1 MLGSP
6 RKTSSGKT
14 TSGLIALLFAAL
26 VLAVPASAEGIRGHA
41 GRSNNVP
48 PSVSIDAPAPG
59 STASGSIVVAGSA
72 SDDLGLKKVKYRV
85 DTKGNYQEAAGTTSW
100 TGLINTRTYKDGL
113 HILSV
118 RAVDTN
124 GNGTTATVSFVIANT
139 STTPAPAPAPA
150 PAPGPS
156 PSPSPV
162 PAPSPSPSPAPVP
175 APVPAPSVPGGLGT
189 IVGMASNESGADVA
203 SIEQALGARF
213 LGVRRN
219 ASMSYAIPFSA
230 DLADQAAGRWVYR
243 NANNEDVNKPINGG
257 WAGIA
262 AGKADAYL
270 AAAVP
275 LIAANFTAQ
284 HPYLFSLHHEQAMT
298 GNTQCGVGCNGTAAD
313 YRAAFIHIV
322 NFYRD
327 AGVADRMRFV
337 LTGIMGQY
345 TNDDA
350 TTGISAMDPGPA
362 YVDIYGVDSYT
373 RANPDGTLT
382 KPHPLLNVVS
392 AYAASKGRPY
402 LIGEWGVA
410 ATAAGAQYWRE
421 AVAQIESQ
429 GAFGPGSCFAILTD
443 VASFSNQANIDAVR
457 QTMVG
462 NPQFVWM

>member
-1 MLGSP
+1 
-6 RKTSSGKT
+6 
-14 TSGLIALLFAAL
+14 
-26 VLAVPASAEGIRGHA
+26 
-41 GRSNNVP
+41 
-48 PSVSIDAPAPG
+48 
-59 STASGSIVVAGSA
+59 
-72 SDDLGLKKVKYRV
+72 
-85 DTKGNYQEAAGTTSW
+85 
-100 TGLINTRTYKDGL
+100 
-113 HILSV
+113 
-118 RAVDTN
+118 
-124 GNGTTATVSFVIANT
+124 
-139 STTPAPAPAPA
+139 
-150 PAPGPS
+150 
-156 PSPSPV
+156 
-162 PAPSPSPSPAPVP
+162 
-175 APVPAPSVPGGLGT
+175 
-189 IVGMASNESGADVA
+189 
-203 SIEQALGARF
+203 
-213 LGVRRN
+213 
-219 ASMSYAIPFSA
+219 
-230 DLADQAAGRWVYR
+230 
-243 NANNEDVNKPINGG
+243 
-257 WAGIA
+257 
-262 AGKADAYL
+262 
-270 AAAVP
+270 
-275 LIAANFTAQ
+275 
-284 HPYLFSLHHEQAMT
+284 MT